1 MSKRMRIAAAV
12 AAAATIIAAAPA
24 MAAPKTI
31 NVSTPMTP
39 MKDMFKFKGMPATLT
54 AGTYVFAYTNTS
66 GIDHNLK
73 VGTVSTPT
81 FKSGTK
87 TIKVTLKKGTVKY
100 ICAVPGH
107 AQAGMKGTITVK

>member
-24 MAAPKTI
+24 MAAAPKTI
-31 NVSTPMTP
+31 NVSTS
-39 MKDMFKFKGMPATLT
+39 KAAMFKFKGMPATLA
-54 AGTYVFAYTNTS
+54 AGTYVFAYTNNS

-73 VGTVSTPT
+73 VGTVSTPIVN
-81 FKSGTK
+81 KGTK

-107 AQAGMKGTITVK
+107 AQAGMKGTITVT

>member
-31 NVSTPMTP
+31 KVSTSKTA
-39 MKDMFKFKGMPATLT
+39 MFNFKGIPATLT
-54 AGTYVFAYTNTS
+54 AGTYVFAYTNNS
-66 GIDHNLK
+66 GINHDLK
-73 VGTVSTPT
+73 VGTVSTPK
-81 FKSGTK
+81 FSKGTK
-87 TIKVTLKKGTVKY
+87 TIKVTLKKGTKVKY
-100 ICAVPGH
+100 LCTVPGH

>member
-12 AAAATIIAAAPA
+12 AATATIIAAAPA

-31 NVSTPMTP
+31 NVSTSKTA
-39 MKDMFKFKGMPATLT
+39 MFKFKGIPATLT

-66 GIDHNLK
+66 GIAHDLK
-73 VGTVSTPT
+73 VGTVSTPV
-81 FKSGTK
+81 FKKGTK
-87 TIKVTLKKGTVKY
+87 TIKVTLKKGSKVKY
-100 ICAVPGH
+100 LCTVPGH

>member
-12 AAAATIIAAAPA
+12 AAAATIIAVAPA
-24 MAAPKTI
+24 MAATPKTI
-31 NVSTPMTP
+31 NVSTPKTA
-39 MKDMFKFKGMPATLT
+39 MFKFKGMPATLT

>member
-24 MAAPKTI
+24 MAAAAKTI
-31 NVSTPMTP
+31 NVSTPKTA
-39 MKDMFKFKGMPATLT
+39 MFKFKGMPATLT

>member
-12 AAAATIIAAAPA
+12 AATATIIAAAPA

-31 NVSTPMTP
+31 NVSTSKTA
-39 MKDMFKFKGMPATLT
+39 MFKFKGIPATLT

-66 GIDHNLK
+66 GIGHDLK
-73 VGTVSTPT
+73 VGTVSTPV
-81 FKSGTK
+81 FKKGTK
-87 TIKVTLKKGTVKY
+87 TIKVTLKKGTKVKY
-100 ICAVPGH
+100 LCTVSGH

>member
-24 MAAPKTI
+24 MAAAAKTI
-31 NVSTPMTP
+31 NVSTSKT
-39 MKDMFKFKGMPATLT
+39 DLFKFKGMPATLT
-54 AGTYVFAYTNTS
+54 TGTYVFAYTNNS

-81 FKSGTK
+81 FSKGTK
-87 TIKVTLKKGTVKY
+87 TIKVTLKKGSKVKY
-100 ICAVPGH
+100 LCTVSGH
-107 AQAGMKGTITVK
+107 AQGGMKGTITVK

>member
-31 NVSTPMTP
+31 NVSTSKT
-39 MKDMFKFKGMPATLT
+39 DTFKFKGMPATLT
-54 AGTYVFAYTNTS
+54 AGTYVFAYTNNS
-66 GIDHNLK
+66 GIGHDLK
-73 VGTVSTPT
+73 VGTVKTPV
-81 FKSGTK
+81 FSKGTK
-87 TIKVTLKKGTVKY
+87 TVKVTLKKGTRVKY
-100 ICAVPGH
+100 LCTVPGH

>member
-1 MSKRMRIAAAV
+1 MSKRMHIAAAV

-31 NVSTPMTP
+31 NVSTSKTA
-39 MKDMFKFKGMPATLT
+39 MFNFKGIPATLT
-54 AGTYVFAYTNTS
+54 AGTYVFAYTNDS
-66 GIDHNLK
+66 GMDHNLK

-87 TIKVTLKKGTVKY
+87 TIKVTLKKGTKVKY
-100 ICAVPGH
+100 LCTVPGH